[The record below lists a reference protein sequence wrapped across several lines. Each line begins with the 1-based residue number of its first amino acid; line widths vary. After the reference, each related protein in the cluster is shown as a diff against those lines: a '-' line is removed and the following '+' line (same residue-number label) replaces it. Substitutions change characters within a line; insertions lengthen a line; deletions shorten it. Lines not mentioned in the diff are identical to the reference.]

1 MEENTIA
8 SLIDP
13 ELRQWDHGLI
23 DGIIAPQEVEII
35 KKILLSHKESE
46 DFLYWPFT
54 HDGHYTCKSGYHFLN
69 AEAALAPIEIEP
81 NQDKELR
88 REVWLLHVSKKVK
101 NMLCR
106 ACRISCPQKRI
117 WFVGLLSIIQCV
129 TVINQRQKTSCML
142 FGLIRRLILF
152 GLMLL
157 TGVFA

>member
-1 MEENTIA
+1 MMGTI
-8 SLIDP
+8 LVN
-13 ELRQWDHGLI
+13 Q
-23 DGIIAPQEVEII
+23 GII
-35 KKILLSHKESE
+35 
-46 DFLYWPFT
+46 
-54 HDGHYTCKSGYHFLN
+54 FLN

-88 REVWLLHVSKKVK
+88 RGVWLLQVSNKVK
-101 NMLCR
+101 NMLCL

-157 TGVFA
+157 PGVFA